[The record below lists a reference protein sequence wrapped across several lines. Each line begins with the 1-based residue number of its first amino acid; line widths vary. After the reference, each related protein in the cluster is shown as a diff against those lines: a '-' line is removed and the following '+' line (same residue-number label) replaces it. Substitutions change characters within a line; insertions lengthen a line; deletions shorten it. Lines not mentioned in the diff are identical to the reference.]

1 MAQGWENG
9 KRIPQLGVPITVGVR
24 MGESESRD
32 VAAALSALARAG
44 FHAGPTSTTGQ
55 LAQTALT
62 LRTMAIGRHGDSELE
77 ELSDALERVEVHD
90 GE

>member
-1 MAQGWENG
+1 MAHGWENG
-9 KRIPQLGVPITVGVR
+9 KRIPQLGVPITVAVR
-24 MGESESRD
+24 LVEQEAD
-32 VAAALSALARAG
+32 VAAALRALDRHG

-62 LRTMAIGRHGDSELE
+62 LRTMAIARGGDSELE
-77 ELSDALERVEVHD
+77 ELADTLERVEVRD